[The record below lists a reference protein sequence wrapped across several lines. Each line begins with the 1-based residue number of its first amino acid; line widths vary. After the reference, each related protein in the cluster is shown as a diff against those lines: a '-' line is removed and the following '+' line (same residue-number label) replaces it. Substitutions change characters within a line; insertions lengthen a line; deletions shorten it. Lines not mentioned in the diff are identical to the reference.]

1 MGIWV
6 IFGILGSIQVNSGH
20 RKSYDLRQFSG
31 HSLHFTVKKALHSRQ
46 HRETFAEPP
55 VQTGS
60 RMETLMACQMEC
72 QMR

>member
-6 IFGILGSIQVNSGH
+6 VFGIFESNQVNLGH
-20 RKSYDLRQFSG
+20 RESYDLRQFTEN
-31 HSLHFTVKKALHSRQ
+31 SLHFTVKKALHCR
-46 HRETFAEPP
+46 HYRETFAEPL

-60 RMETLMACQMEC
+60 RMETLMECQMEC